1 MLAGTLSHHP
11 MASPVPELG
20 PIRHRVTFISK
31 DAEAVA
37 ALRAEIASIADVSVL
52 SDLASAHGSLSSLSP
67 TLLVLD
73 LDAIGENVRSVATE
87 IANLRQSFPEV
98 RMLAL
103 TRNRPI
109 GNRVRAL
116 GIRVLMAPVDP
127 DELVSVISTVLAGS
141 SFTQAA
147 AVATERRSLDRLF
160 GTSEQMQRVYDV
172 ILRLAH
178 SNTTVLIRGESGSGK
193 ELAACAIVSQ
203 GPRSSKPFISLNCAA
218 LPESLI
224 EAELFGHER
233 GAFTGADRARPGQ
246 IELAHTG
253 TLFLDEIGTLTLPLQ
268 SKLLRVLE
276 DREVRR
282 IGGNTPRSIDFRL
295 ITATNENLEEMTRL
309 GRFREDLYFRINVVP
324 LNMPALREREG
335 DIPLLLDH
343 YVKHFCAEEA
353 TELKRF
359 DPEAMEILEDY
370 NWPGNVRELEN
381 LVQRLVLMVTGP
393 VIQPRHLPK
402 NVLYASN
409 AHHESLLIPEE
420 GIDFEKEMERIE
432 AAYLRAALSRTNG
445 VKKDAGRLL
454 KLSPRQ
460 MKYLCH
466 KHGL

>member
-1 MLAGTLSHHP
+1 MLADTLSHHP
-11 MASPVPELG
+11 MASPVPQIDG
-20 PIRHRVTFISK
+20 NRYRVTFLST
-31 DAEAVA
+31 DAEAVS
-37 ALRAEIASIADVSVL
+37 ALRSEIASIADVSVL
-52 SDLASAHGSLSSLSP
+52 SDLASAHGSLSSLAP
-67 TLLVLD
+67 ALLVLD
-73 LDAIGENVRSVATE
+73 LDAIRQTPKTVAE
-87 IANLRQSFPEV
+87 DIAKLRQNFPDLL
-98 RMLAL
+98 MLAL
-103 TRNRPI
+103 TRNRPT

-116 GIRVLMAPVDP
+116 GVRVLMAPVDP
-127 DELVSVISTVLAGS
+127 DELTSVITAALSASAKGTIGS
-141 SFTQAA
+141 SA
-147 AVATERRSLDRLF
+147 ERRCLDRLF
-160 GTSEQMQRVYDV
+160 GTSEQMQRIYDA

-193 ELAACAIVSQ
+193 ELAARAIVSQ
-203 GPRSSKPFISLNCAA
+203 GPRSSKPFVSLNCAA

-253 TLFLDEIGTLTLPLQ
+253 TLFLDEIATLTLPLQ

-282 IGGNTPRSIDFRL
+282 IGGNTARSIDFRL
-295 ITATNENLEEMTRL
+295 ITATNENLEELTRL

-324 LNMPALREREG
+324 LQMPPLREREG

-343 YVKHFCAEEA
+343 YLRYFCNREGLA
-353 TELKRF
+353 LKRF
-359 DPEAMEILEDY
+359 DPEALEILEDY
-370 NWPGNVRELEN
+370 SWPGNVRELEN
-381 LVQRLVLMVTGP
+381 LVQRLALMVTGP
-393 VIQPRHLPK
+393 VIEARHLPK
-402 NVLYASN
+402 NVLYEST

-432 AAYLRAALSRTNG
+432 AAYLRAALNRAGG

>member
-1 MLAGTLSHHP
+1 
-11 MASPVPELG
+11 
-20 PIRHRVTFISK
+20 
-31 DAEAVA
+31 
-37 ALRAEIASIADVSVL
+37 
-52 SDLASAHGSLSSLSP
+52 
-67 TLLVLD
+67 LD
-73 LDAIGENVRSVATE
+73 LDAIGGNPRVVAAEVAKLREN
-87 IANLRQSFPEV
+87 FPTLM
-98 RMLAL
+98 MLGL
-103 TRNRPI
+103 TRHRPV
-109 GNRVRAL
+109 GNRVRAT
-116 GIRVLMAPVDP
+116 GIRTLMAPVDP
-127 DELVSVISTVLAGS
+127 DELTGVITSALNAAGDGDTVLRS
-141 SFTQAA
+141 
-147 AVATERRSLDRLF
+147 TECHSLDRLF
-160 GTSEQMQRVYDV
+160 GTSEQMQRIYAA
-172 ILRLAH
+172 IIRLAH

-193 ELAACAIVSQ
+193 ELAARAIVSQ

-233 GAFTGADRARPGQ
+233 GAFTGADRSRPGQ

-253 TLFLDEIGTLTLPLQ
+253 TLFLDEIATLTLPLQ

-282 IGGNTPRSIDFRL
+282 IGGNTARNIDFRL

-324 LNMPALREREG
+324 LDMPPLREREG

-343 YVKHFCAEEA
+343 YLKHFCAAEGVIP
-353 TELKRF
+353 KRV
-359 DPEAMEILEDY
+359 DPEALEILEDY

-381 LVQRLVLMVTGP
+381 LVQRLVLMVTGT
-393 VIQPRHLPK
+393 VIQARHLPK
-402 NVLYASN
+402 NVLYAST

-420 GIDFEKEMERIE
+420 GLDFEKEMERIE
-432 AAYLRAALSRTNG
+432 AAYLRAALRRTDG
-445 VKKDAGRLL
+445 IKKDAGSLL

>member
-1 MLAGTLSHHP
+1 

-20 PIRHRVTFISK
+20 PNRYRVTFLST
-31 DAEAVA
+31 DAEAVS
-37 ALRAEIASIADVSVL
+37 ALRAEIATMADVSVL

-73 LDAIGENVRSVATE
+73 LDAVGDNARTVASE
-87 IANLRQSFPEV
+87 IAKLRQNFPGIL
-98 RMLAL
+98 MLAL
-103 TRNRPI
+103 TRNRPV

-116 GIRVLMAPVDP
+116 GVRVLTAPVDP
-127 DELVSVISTVLAGS
+127 DELVSVINSALDAS
-141 SFTQAA
+141 SHGDRPRAT
-147 AVATERRSLDRLF
+147 TERRSLDRLF
-160 GTSEQMQRVYDV
+160 GTSEQMQRVYDA

-193 ELAACAIVSQ
+193 ELAARAIVSQ

-282 IGGNTPRSIDFRL
+282 IGGNSARSIDFRL

-324 LNMPALREREG
+324 LDMPALREREG

-343 YVKHFCAEEA
+343 YVKHFCGEEHLD
-353 TELKRF
+353 LKRF
-359 DPEAMEILEDY
+359 DPEALEILEDY

-393 VIQPRHLPK
+393 VIQARHLPK
-402 NVLYASN
+402 NILYASTV
-409 AHHESLLIPEE
+409 HQESLLIPEE

-432 AAYLRAALSRTNG
+432 AAYLRAALHRTDG
-445 VKKDAGRLL
+445 IKKDAGRLL